1 MGIFLGNG
9 KTWVAVMENY
19 IVTIIIQS
27 VAFAVGLFKIYTD
40 MQIKM
45 KELDVRL
52 SAVEKQDDEIYS
64 KLDRIMEKVN
74 SIEVKLE
81 QKQNRE

>member
-1 MGIFLGNG
+1 M
-9 KTWVAVMENY
+9 
-19 IVTIIIQS
+19 TIIIQS